1 MMVVIW
7 GDDQFVRDAA
17 HWHDGQ
23 ITCRV
28 ENVVKCRSLVS
39 RTRIQPR
46 SLKSPR
52 DVICSLPPCG
62 GEVERG
68 VTSSDVSGLPPSLTL
83 PRKGG
88 GNAPSSGVRAMMARL
103 TMSLI

>member
-7 GDDQFVRDAA
+7 GDDQFAWDAA

-28 ENVVKCRSLVS
+28 ENVVKCRFLVS
-39 RTRIQPR
+39 RTRIRPR

-52 DVICSLPPCG
+52 DVICSLPPSG

-68 VTSSDVSGLPPSLTL
+68 
-83 PRKGG
+83 
-88 GNAPSSGVRAMMARL
+88 
-103 TMSLI
+103 